1 MKKFLLV
8 LLVLAIIAMAG
19 WQLYIRIV
27 ETDVK
32 QKSGRAAVAVAVET
46 RPIYKDSIRDLG
58 IFTGSLEPKSRFD
71 VAPKVAG
78 WLKELLVDVGD
89 TVERNQVIAVLDDEE
104 FAQEVEQARAELQVA
119 KANAANYASDL
130 DIAKREYER
139 AKALR
144 EKQIAS
150 ASELDVS
157 EASFNASQTRYKV
170 SLAQVTQKEAALK
183 TALVRLS
190 YTKVQAFW
198 EEGNQ
203 SRVVGVQSVK
213 DVLHVEGVPPS
224 NRGLDARDT
233 NTPRVVG
240 ERFVDVGELL
250 SVNQPIV
257 SILENNPLTAVVYV
271 IERDYPKVTIGQQA
285 IVTTDAYPGRTFAGS
300 ITRIAPLL
308 KESSRQARLE
318 VEVPNPDLTLK
329 PGMFVRTRVEFAKH
343 ENATLIALAAL
354 VKRQNKEGVFIAD
367 TQNLKARFV
376 PVTTGIING
385 EIVEITEP
393 QISGL
398 VITMGN
404 HLLEDGSDI
413 MLPKIEPPP
422 DANAGSKGNPILQK
436 DRKMGTQ
443 TVPAPVAIPNTKSG
457 DSR

>member
-8 LLVLAIIAMAG
+8 LLVLAIVAMAG
-19 WQLYIRIV
+19 WQTYSRLFK
-27 ETDVK
+27 TDVK
-32 QKSGRAAVAVAVET
+32 QKSGRAAVSVAVVT
-46 RPIYKDSIRDLG
+46 GPIYKDSIRDVG
-58 IFTGSLEPKSRFD
+58 VFTGSLEPKSRFD

-104 FAQEVEQARAELQVA
+104 FTQEVEQARAELQVA
-119 KANAANYASDL
+119 KANAENYASDL

-157 EASFNASQTRYKV
+157 EAAFNASQTRHKV

-190 YTKVQAFW
+190 YTKVRAFW
-198 EEGNQ
+198 EEGSTNLILLGQ
-203 SRVVGVQSVK
+203 QF
-213 DVLHVEGVPPS
+213 DVS
-224 NRGLDARDT
+224 NRIELSKPSTDGQPSQISSA
-233 NTPRVVG
+233 RVVG

-257 SILENNPLTAVVYV
+257 SILENNPLKAIVYV

-285 IVTTDAYPGRTFAGS
+285 VITTDAWPGRTFAGS

-318 VEVPNPDLTLK
+318 VEVPNPDLMLK
-329 PGMFVRTRVEFAKH
+329 PGMFVRARVEFARH
-343 ENATLIALAAL
+343 ENATLVPLPAL
-354 VKRQNKEGVFIAD
+354 VRRGDKEGVFIAD

-393 QISGL
+393 EISGL

-404 HLLEDGSDI
+404 HLLENGSDI
-413 MLPKIEPPP
+413 MLPKTEPPR
-422 DANAGSKGNPILQK
+422 DTNTGSK
-436 DRKMGTQ
+436 
-443 TVPAPVAIPNTKSG
+443 TVPANTKSG

>member
-8 LLVLAIIAMAG
+8 LLVLAIIVMAG
-19 WQLYIRIV
+19 WQLYSRFTDSDV
-27 ETDVK
+27 EKKPD
-32 QKSGRAAVAVAVET
+32 RPAVSVAVET
-46 RPIYKDSIRDLG
+46 RPIYKDSIRDIG
-58 IFTGSLEPKSRFD
+58 VFTGSLEPKSQFD

-104 FAQEVEQARAELQVA
+104 FAQQVEQARAELQVA
-119 KANAANYASDL
+119 AANAANYASDL

-157 EASFNASQTRYKV
+157 EAAFNASQTRHKV

-198 EEGNQ
+198 EEGDQ
-203 SRVVGVQSVK
+203 
-213 DVLHVEGVPPS
+213 
-224 NRGLDARDT
+224 T
-233 NTPRVVG
+233 RVVG
-240 ERFVDVGELL
+240 ERFVDEGELL
-250 SVNQPIV
+250 QVNQSIV

-285 IVTTDAYPGRTFAGS
+285 IITTDAYPGRTFAGS

-318 VEVPNPDLTLK
+318 IEVPNSDLTLK
-329 PGMFVRTRVEFAKH
+329 PGMFVRARVAFARH
-343 ENATLIALAAL
+343 ENSTLVPLPAL
-354 VKRQNKEGVFIAD
+354 VRRDDKEGIFIAD

-385 EIVEITEP
+385 EIVEITDPE
-393 QISGL
+393 ISGL

-404 HLLEDGSDI
+404 HLLENGSDI
-413 MLPKIEPPP
+413 TLPK
-422 DANAGSKGNPILQK
+422 
-436 DRKMGTQ
+436 
-443 TVPAPVAIPNTKSG
+443 
-457 DSR
+457 

>member
-8 LLVLAIIAMAG
+8 LLVLAIIVMAG
-19 WQLYIRIV
+19 WQIYNWLFV
-27 ETDVK
+27 AEVN
-32 QKSGRAAVAVAVET
+32 QKSTKAAVSVAVET
-46 RPIYKDSIRDLG
+46 KPIYKDSILDIG
-58 IFTGSLEPKSRFD
+58 VFTGSLEPKSRFD
-71 VAPKVAG
+71 VAPKVGG

-89 TVERNQVIAVLDDEE
+89 TVERNQIIAVLDDEE

-157 EASFNASQTRYKV
+157 EAAFNASQTRYKV
-170 SLAQVTQKEAALK
+170 SLAQVAQKEAALK

-198 EEGNQ
+198 EEGE
-203 SRVVGVQSVK
+203 K
-213 DVLHVEGVPPS
+213 
-224 NRGLDARDT
+224 
-233 NTPRVVG
+233 PRVVG
-240 ERFVDVGELL
+240 ERFVDEGELL
-250 SVNQPIV
+250 SINQPIV

-285 IVTTDAYPGRTFAGS
+285 IISTDAYPGRTFTGS

-308 KESSRQARLE
+308 RESSRQARLE
-318 VEVPNPDLTLK
+318 VEVPNHDLMLK
-329 PGMFVRTRVEFAKH
+329 PGMFVRARVEFAKH
-343 ENATLIALAAL
+343 ENATLIPLPAL
-354 VKRQNKEGVFIAD
+354 VKRDNKDGVFIAD
-367 TQNLKARFV
+367 AKNLKARFV
-376 PVTTGIING
+376 PVTAGIING
-385 EIVEITEP
+385 EIIEITEP
-393 QISGL
+393 EISGL

-413 MLPKIEPPP
+413 TLPKIEPSPVG
-422 DANAGSKGNPILQK
+422 AV
-436 DRKMGTQ
+436 RKQPMQ
-443 TVPAPVAIPNTKSG
+443 SG

>member
-1 MKKFLLV
+1 MKKVSLT
-8 LLVLAIIAMAG
+8 LLVLAIILMTG
-19 WQLYIRIV
+19 WQIYSRLFV
-27 ETDVK
+27 TDVK
-32 QKSGRAAVAVAVET
+32 QNPGRTAVSVAVET
-46 RPIYKDSIRDLG
+46 RSIYKDSIRDVG
-58 IFTGSLEPKSRFD
+58 VFTGSLEPKSRFD

-89 TVERNQVIAVLDDEE
+89 QVERNQIIAVLDDEE
-104 FAQEVEQARAELQVA
+104 FAQQVEQARAELQVA
-119 KANAANYASDL
+119 NANAENYANDL

-198 EEGNQ
+198 EEGDQ
-203 SRVVGVQSVK
+203 
-213 DVLHVEGVPPS
+213 
-224 NRGLDARDT
+224 A
-233 NTPRVVG
+233 RVVG
-240 ERFVDVGELL
+240 ERFVDEGELL
-250 SVNQPIV
+250 SINQPIV

-285 IVTTDAYPGRTFAGS
+285 IISTDAYPGRTFTGS
-300 ITRIAPLL
+300 ITRIAPML

-318 VEVPNPDLTLK
+318 VEVPNPNLLLK
-329 PGMFVRTRVEFAKH
+329 PGMFVRARVEFTRH
-343 ENATLIALAAL
+343 ENATLVPLGAL
-354 VKRQNKEGVFIAD
+354 VRRDDKEGIFIAD

-376 PVTTGIING
+376 PVATGIING
-385 EIVEITEP
+385 EIVEIAEP

-413 MLPKIEPPP
+413 TLPK
-422 DANAGSKGNPILQK
+422 
-436 DRKMGTQ
+436 
-443 TVPAPVAIPNTKSG
+443 
-457 DSR
+457 

>member
-1 MKKFLLV
+1 MKKFLLF
-8 LLVLAIIAMAG
+8 LLVLAIIVMAG
-19 WQLYIRIV
+19 WQVYSRLFV
-27 ETDVK
+27 TDVK
-32 QKSGRAAVAVAVET
+32 QKTGRPAVAVAVET
-46 RPIYKDSIRDLG
+46 RPIYKDSIRDVG
-58 IFTGSLEPKSRFD
+58 VFTGSLEPKSRFD

-89 TVERNQVIAVLDDEE
+89 QVERNQIIAVLDDEE

-119 KANAANYASDL
+119 KANAENYANDL

-157 EASFNASQTRYKV
+157 EAAFNASQTRHKV
-170 SLAQVTQKEAALK
+170 SLAQVAQKEAALK

-190 YTKVQAFW
+190 YTKVQTFW
-198 EEGNQ
+198 EEGDQ
-203 SRVVGVQSVK
+203 
-213 DVLHVEGVPPS
+213 
-224 NRGLDARDT
+224 A
-233 NTPRVVG
+233 RVVG

-250 SVNQPIV
+250 AINQPIV

-285 IVTTDAYPGRTFAGS
+285 VISTDAYPGRTFTGS

-318 VEVPNPDLTLK
+318 LEVPNPEHTLK
-329 PGMFVRTRVEFAKH
+329 PGMFVRARVEFAMH
-343 ENATLIALAAL
+343 ENVTLVPLPAI
-354 VKRQNKEGVFIAD
+354 VRRDNKEGVFIAD
-367 TQNLKARFV
+367 TKNLKARFV

-393 QISGL
+393 EISGR

-404 HLLEDGSDI
+404 HLLENGSDI
-413 MLPKIEPPP
+413 TLPK
-422 DANAGSKGNPILQK
+422 
-436 DRKMGTQ
+436 
-443 TVPAPVAIPNTKSG
+443 
-457 DSR
+457 

>member
-1 MKKFLLV
+1 MRKFLLA
-8 LLVLAIIAMAG
+8 LLVLAIILMAG
-19 WQLYIRIV
+19 WQIYTRLF

-32 QKSGRAAVAVAVET
+32 QKPGRAAVPVAVET
-46 RPIYKDSIRDLG
+46 RSIYKDSIRDVG
-58 IFTGSLEPKSRFD
+58 VFTGSLEPKSRFD

-89 TVERNQVIAVLDDEE
+89 TCQRNQIIAVLDDEE
-104 FAQEVEQARAELQVA
+104 FAQQVEQARAELQVA
-119 KANAANYASDL
+119 KANAENYASDL

-157 EASFNASQTRYKV
+157 EAAFNASQTRHKV
-170 SLAQVTQKEAALK
+170 SLAQVAQKQAALK

-198 EEGNQ
+198 EEGDQ
-203 SRVVGVQSVK
+203 
-213 DVLHVEGVPPS
+213 
-224 NRGLDARDT
+224 T
-233 NTPRVVG
+233 RVVG
-240 ERFVDVGELL
+240 ERFVDEGELL
-250 SVNQPIV
+250 AVNQPIV

-285 IVTTDAYPGRTFAGS
+285 IISTDAYPGRTFTGS

-318 VEVPNPDLTLK
+318 MEVPNPDHTLK
-329 PGMFVRTRVEFAKH
+329 PGMFVRAKVEFARH
-343 ENATLIALAAL
+343 ENATLVPLPAL
-354 VKRQNKEGVFIAD
+354 VRRDDKEGIFIAD

-376 PVTTGIING
+376 PVTRGIING
-385 EIVEITEP
+385 EIVEIAEP

-413 MLPKIEPPP
+413 TLPKIGPPP
-422 DANAGSKGNPILQK
+422 DVKGDPK
-436 DRKMGTQ
+436 A
-443 TVPAPVAIPNTKSG
+443 VPAKIKSG

>member
-8 LLVLAIIAMAG
+8 LLVLAIVAMAG
-19 WQLYIRIV
+19 WQLYSRVTGSDV
-27 ETDVK
+27 EKKPD
-32 QKSGRAAVAVAVET
+32 RPAVSVAVET
-46 RPIYKDSIRDLG
+46 RPIYKDSIRDIG
-58 IFTGSLEPKSRFD
+58 VFTGSIEPKSRFD

-89 TVERNQVIAVLDDEE
+89 MVERNQVIAVLDDEE

-119 KANAANYASDL
+119 AANAANYASDL

-157 EASFNASQTRYKV
+157 EAAFNASQTRHKV

-190 YTKVQAFW
+190 YTKVRAFW
-198 EEGNQ
+198 EEGDQ
-203 SRVVGVQSVK
+203 I
-213 DVLHVEGVPPS
+213 
-224 NRGLDARDT
+224 
-233 NTPRVVG
+233 RVVG
-240 ERFVDVGELL
+240 ERFVDEGELL
-250 SVNQPIV
+250 QVNKSIV

-285 IVTTDAYPGRTFAGS
+285 IITTDAYPGRTFAGS

-318 VEVPNPDLTLK
+318 IEVPNSDLTLK
-329 PGMFVRTRVEFAKH
+329 PGMFVRARVEFARH

-354 VKRQNKEGVFIAD
+354 VRRDDKEGIFIAD
-367 TQNLKARFV
+367 TQNLKAHFV

-393 QISGL
+393 EISGL

-413 MLPKIEPPP
+413 TLPKTEPPT
-422 DANAGSKGNPILQK
+422 DANTGYKA
-436 DRKMGTQ
+436 
-443 TVPAPVAIPNTKSG
+443 VPAMIKSG

>member
-1 MKKFLLV
+1 MKKFLLI

-19 WQLYIRIV
+19 WQLYSRIV

-32 QKSGRAAVAVAVET
+32 QKSVRTAVAVAVET

-58 IFTGSLEPKSRFD
+58 VFTGSLEPKSRFD

-89 TVERNQVIAVLDDEE
+89 TVERNQVIALLDDEE

-139 AKALR
+139 SKQLR

-170 SLAQVTQKEAALK
+170 SLAQVAQKEAALK

-190 YTKVQAFW
+190 YTKVRAFW
-198 EEGNQ
+198 EEGDQ
-203 SRVVGVQSVK
+203 PR
-213 DVLHVEGVPPS
+213 VEGVPSSQKKQGQNVPAT
-224 NRGLDARDT
+224 GGPQARDT
-233 NTPRVVG
+233 INDANTPRIVG

-250 SVNQPIV
+250 SINQPIV

-285 IVTTDAYPGRTFAGS
+285 VITTDAYPGRSFAGS

-329 PGMFVRTRVEFAKH
+329 PGMFVRARVEFAKH
-343 ENATLIALAAL
+343 ENATLIPLPAL
-354 VKRQNKEGVFIAD
+354 VKRNNKDGVFIAD
-367 TQNLKARFV
+367 TKNLKARFV
-376 PVTTGIING
+376 PVTTGITNG
-385 EIVEITEP
+385 EIVEVTEP

-413 MLPKIEPPP
+413 TLPKTEPPP
-422 DANAGSKGNPILQK
+422 DANTVSPQAVTMTKI
-436 DRKMGTQ
+436 Q
-443 TVPAPVAIPNTKSG
+443 TVPATAAVPSTKSG

>member
-8 LLVLAIIAMAG
+8 LLVLAIIVMAG
-19 WQLYIRIV
+19 WQIYSRLFV
-27 ETDVK
+27 TDVT
-32 QKSGRAAVAVAVET
+32 QKPGRAAVSVAVET

-58 IFTGSLEPKSRFD
+58 VFTGSLEPKSRFD

-139 AKALR
+139 SKQLR

-170 SLAQVTQKEAALK
+170 SLAQMAQKEAALK
-183 TALVRLS
+183 TSLVRLS

-198 EEGNQ
+198 EEGDQ
-203 SRVVGVQSVK
+203 
-213 DVLHVEGVPPS
+213 
-224 NRGLDARDT
+224 
-233 NTPRVVG
+233 PRVVG
-240 ERFVDVGELL
+240 ERFVYVGELL
-250 SVNQPIV
+250 SVNQSIV
-257 SILENNPLTAVVYV
+257 SILENNPLKAIVYV

-285 IVTTDAYPGRTFAGS
+285 IISTDAYPGRTFAGS

-318 VEVPNPDLTLK
+318 VEVPNPDLMLK
-329 PGMFVRTRVEFAKH
+329 PGMFVRARVEFAMH
-343 ENATLIALAAL
+343 ENATLVPLPAI
-354 VKRQNKEGVFIAD
+354 VRRDNKEGVFIAD

-393 QISGL
+393 EISGQ

-413 MLPKIEPPP
+413 TLPKIEPPQE
-422 DANAGSKGNPILQK
+422 AKAGSKAA
-436 DRKMGTQ
+436 
-443 TVPAPVAIPNTKSG
+443 PAKIKSG

>member
-8 LLVLAIIAMAG
+8 LLVLAIIVMAG
-19 WQLYIRIV
+19 WQIYSRLFV
-27 ETDVK
+27 TEVPQGT
-32 QKSGRAAVAVAVET
+32 GRPAVAVAVET
-46 RPIYKDSIRDLG
+46 RPIYKDSIRDIG
-58 IFTGSLEPKSRFD
+58 VFTGSLEPKSRFD

-89 TVERNQVIAVLDDEE
+89 QVERNQIIAVLDDEE
-104 FAQEVEQARAELQVA
+104 FAQQVEQARAELQVA
-119 KANAANYASDL
+119 KANAENYANDL

-157 EASFNASQTRYKV
+157 EAAFNASHTRHKV
-170 SLAQVTQKEAALK
+170 SLAQVAQREAALK

-198 EEGNQ
+198 EEGDQ
-203 SRVVGVQSVK
+203 
-213 DVLHVEGVPPS
+213 
-224 NRGLDARDT
+224 T
-233 NTPRVVG
+233 RVVG

-250 SVNQPIV
+250 AVNQPIV
-257 SILENNPLTAVVYV
+257 SVLENDPLTAVVYV
-271 IERDYPKVTIGQQA
+271 IERDYPKVSIGQQA
-285 IVTTDAYPGRTFAGS
+285 VISTDAYPDRAFTGS

-318 VEVPNPDLTLK
+318 VEVPNSEHMLK
-329 PGMFVRTRVEFAKH
+329 PGMFARAKVEFARH
-343 ENATLIALAAL
+343 ENATLVPLPAL
-354 VKRQNKEGVFIAD
+354 VKRDNKDGIFIAD
-367 TQNLKARFV
+367 TKNLKARFV

-393 QISGL
+393 EISGR

-404 HLLEDGSDI
+404 HLLENGSDI
-413 MLPKIEPPP
+413 TLPKIEPPQ
-422 DANAGSKGNPILQK
+422 DAKAGAKTG
-436 DRKMGTQ
+436 
-443 TVPAPVAIPNTKSG
+443 PAKTISG

>member
-1 MKKFLLV
+1 MKKLLLV
-8 LLVLAIIAMAG
+8 LLVLAIVVMAG
-19 WQLYIRIV
+19 WQIYSRLFV
-27 ETDVK
+27 TDVT
-32 QKSGRAAVAVAVET
+32 QKPGRAAVSVAVET
-46 RPIYKDSIRDLG
+46 MPIYKDSIRDLG
-58 IFTGSLEPKSRFD
+58 VFTGSLEPKSRFD

-139 AKALR
+139 SKQLR

-170 SLAQVTQKEAALK
+170 SLAQVAQKEAALK

-198 EEGNQ
+198 EEGDQ
-203 SRVVGVQSVK
+203 
-213 DVLHVEGVPPS
+213 
-224 NRGLDARDT
+224 A
-233 NTPRVVG
+233 RVVG
-240 ERFVDVGELL
+240 ERFVDEGELL

-285 IVTTDAYPGRTFAGS
+285 IISTDAYPGRTFTGS

-318 VEVPNPDLTLK
+318 VEVPNSDLMLK
-329 PGMFVRTRVEFAKH
+329 PGMFVRARVEFAMH
-343 ENATLIALAAL
+343 ENATLVPLPAI
-354 VKRQNKEGVFIAD
+354 VRRNNKEGVFIAD
-367 TQNLKARFV
+367 TKNLKARFV

-393 QISGL
+393 EISGM

-404 HLLEDGSDI
+404 HLLENGSDI
-413 MLPKIEPPP
+413 TLPKIEPPQE
-422 DANAGSKGNPILQK
+422 AKAGSK
-436 DRKMGTQ
+436 
-443 TVPAPVAIPNTKSG
+443 TVPANTKSG

>member
-1 MKKFLLV
+1 MKKILLV
-8 LLVLAIIAMAG
+8 LLVLAIIVMAG
-19 WQLYIRIV
+19 WLVYSRVTASDIEKKPSRP
-27 ETDVK
+27 
-32 QKSGRAAVAVAVET
+32 AVSVAVET
-46 RPIYKDSIRDLG
+46 KPIDKDSIRDIG
-58 IFTGSLEPKSRFD
+58 VFTGSLEPKSQFA

-119 KANAANYASDL
+119 AANAANYASDL
-130 DIAKREYER
+130 DIANREYER

-157 EASFNASQTRYKV
+157 EAAFNASQTRHKV

-190 YTKVQAFW
+190 YTKVRAFW
-198 EEGNQ
+198 EEGDQ
-203 SRVVGVQSVK
+203 
-213 DVLHVEGVPPS
+213 
-224 NRGLDARDT
+224 T
-233 NTPRVVG
+233 RVVG
-240 ERFVDVGELL
+240 ERFVDEGELL
-250 SVNQPIV
+250 QVNQSIV

-285 IVTTDAYPGRTFAGS
+285 VVSTDAYPGRTFTGS

-318 VEVPNPDLTLK
+318 IEVPNSDLTLK
-329 PGMFVRTRVEFAKH
+329 PGMFVRSSVQFAMH
-343 ENATLIALAAL
+343 ENATLIPLPAL
-354 VKRQNKEGVFIAD
+354 VRRDDKEGVFIAD

-376 PVTTGIING
+376 PVTTGIINS
-385 EIVEITEP
+385 EIVEITDP
-393 QISGL
+393 KISGL

-413 MLPKIEPPP
+413 TLPKIEPPQ
-422 DANAGSKGNPILQK
+422 DANAGSK
-436 DRKMGTQ
+436 
-443 TVPAPVAIPNTKSG
+443 TVPANIKSG

>member
-1 MKKFLLV
+1 MKKLLLV
-8 LLVLAIIAMAG
+8 RRKASLGLLVLAIIVMAG
-19 WQLYIRIV
+19 WQIYTRIFV
-27 ETDVK
+27 TDIK
-32 QKSGRAAVAVAVET
+32 QKLGRAEVSVAVET
-46 RPIYKDSIRDLG
+46 RPIYKDSIRDVG
-58 IFTGSLEPKSRFD
+58 VFTGSLEPKSRFD

-89 TVERNQVIAVLDDEE
+89 QVERNQIIALLDDEE
-104 FAQEVEQARAELQVA
+104 FAQQVEQARAELQVA
-119 KANAANYASDL
+119 KANAENYANDL

-157 EASFNASQTRYKV
+157 EAAFNASQTRHKV
-170 SLAQVTQKEAALK
+170 SLAQVAQREAALK

-190 YTKVQAFW
+190 YTKVRAFW
-198 EEGNQ
+198 EEGDQ
-203 SRVVGVQSVK
+203 
-213 DVLHVEGVPPS
+213 
-224 NRGLDARDT
+224 T
-233 NTPRVVG
+233 RVVG

-250 SVNQPIV
+250 SINQPIV
-257 SILENNPLTAVVYV
+257 SILENDPLTAVVHV

-285 IVTTDAYPGRTFAGS
+285 VISTDAYPGRTFTGS

-318 VEVPNPDLTLK
+318 VEVPNPDLMLK
-329 PGMFVRTRVEFAKH
+329 PGMFVRARVEFARH
-343 ENATLIALAAL
+343 ENATLVPLPAL
-354 VKRQNKEGVFIAD
+354 VKRDNKDGIFIAD
-367 TQNLKARFV
+367 TKNLKARFI

-393 QISGL
+393 EISGR

-404 HLLEDGSDI
+404 HLLENGSDI
-413 MLPKIEPPP
+413 TLPNIEPPP
-422 DANAGSKGNPILQK
+422 DKNT
-436 DRKMGTQ
+436 GTKIE
-443 TVPAPVAIPNTKSG
+443 PAKIISG